1 MPQHVLDWQSSQQLC
16 FCVSAPRSVPVSILR
31 QLFKNGNPQQHSLEW
46 DYHIH
51 FPVSG
56 LPSAKNLP
64 FPWQL
69 EHCLLCY
76 PDHIHLH
83 CSFPGGVGFPVWTAG
98 LLLLCKKQNSER
110 LGEWAQSCQG
120 NDEQLQEAWDRGGVG
135 STEHLHLENLLWH
148 LQWSLLYLTNE
159 QVMSFFLLDL
169 NIHGCNFI
177 SGCELE

>member
-1 MPQHVLDWQSSQQLC
+1 MT
-16 FCVSAPRSVPVSILR
+16 VSILR
-31 QLFKNGNPQQHSLEW
+31 QLFKNGNPQQHSLER
-46 DYHIH
+46 DYIH

-83 CSFPGGVGFPVWTAG
+83 CGFSGGVGFPVWTAG
-98 LLLLCKKQNSER
+98 LLLLREKQNCER
-110 LGEWAQSCQG
+110 LGERAQSRQS
-120 NDEQLQEAWDRGGVG
+120 NDEQLQEAWNRGGVEAL
-135 STEHLHLENLLWH
+135 STCTWRTWFDTSNEASCT
-148 LQWSLLYLTNE
+148 LQ
-159 QVMSFFLLDL
+159 MSKSRAFFILDL

>member
-1 MPQHVLDWQSSQQLC
+1 M
-16 FCVSAPRSVPVSILR
+16 PVSIPR
-31 QLFKNGNPQQHSLEW
+31 QLSKNGNPQQHSLEW
-46 DYHIH
+46 DYYIH

-83 CSFPGGVGFPVWTAG
+83 CSFSGGFGFPVWTAG
-98 LLLLCKKQNSER
+98 LLLLREKQNCER
-110 LGEWAQSCQG
+110 LGERAQSHQS
-120 NDEQLQEAWDRGGVG
+120 NDEQLQEAWNRGGVG
-135 STEHLHLENLLWH
+135 STEHLHLENLVGH
-148 LQWSLLYLTNE
+148 LEWSLLHLTNE
-159 QVMSFFLLDL
+159 QVMCFFLLDL
-169 NIHGCNFI
+169 NIYGCNFI